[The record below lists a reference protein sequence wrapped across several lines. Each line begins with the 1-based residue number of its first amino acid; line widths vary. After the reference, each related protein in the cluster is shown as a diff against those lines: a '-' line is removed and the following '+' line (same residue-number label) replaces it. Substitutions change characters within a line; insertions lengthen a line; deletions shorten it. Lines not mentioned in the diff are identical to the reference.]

1 MLINDNIKKRRLT
14 LGLTLE
20 EIAKAVGTTRQTI
33 QKYESGI
40 ITNIPSD
47 KIERLAKALNTT
59 PAYLMG
65 WDEKESTNNSE
76 LDSQIEDLYNSLPED
91 KQKQAIEFLKFLQ
104 GK

>member
-1 MLINDNIKKRRLT
+1 MTIYDRIKARREELGMSQQQLADKIGYKSRSAINKI
-14 LGLTLE
+14 
-20 EIAKAVGTTRQTI
+20 
-33 QKYESGI
+33 ESGLRDI
-40 ITNIPSD
+40 NQT
-47 KIERLAKALNTT
+47 KIKAFAEALNTT

-91 KQKQAIEFLKFLQ
+91 KQQQAIEFLKFLQ